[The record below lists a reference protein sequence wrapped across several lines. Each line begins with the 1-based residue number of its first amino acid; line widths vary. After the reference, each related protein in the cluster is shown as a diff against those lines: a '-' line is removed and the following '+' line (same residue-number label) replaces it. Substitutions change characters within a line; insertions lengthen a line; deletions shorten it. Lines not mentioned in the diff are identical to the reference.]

1 MNQEL
6 ITIQLTLN
14 EDDIHAL
21 ELVLMFESTSEPML
35 VALAKHIVEQ
45 VQLVEA
51 INFGKALAD
60 MTLEEDKQFQARLD
74 SIPHR
79 G

>member
-1 MNQEL
+1 MT
-6 ITIQLTLN
+6 TIQLTLN

-45 VQLVEA
+45 VQLVKE
-51 INFGKALAD
+51 KA
-60 MTLEEDKQFQARLD
+60 
-74 SIPHR
+74 
-79 G
+79 

>member
-1 MNQEL
+1 MT
-6 ITIQLTLN
+6 TIQLTLN

-74 SIPHR
+74 SIPHKE
-79 G
+79 

>member
-1 MNQEL
+1 MT
-6 ITIQLTLN
+6 TIQLTLN

-21 ELVLMFESTSEPML
+21 ELVLMLESTSEPML

-45 VQLVEA
+45 VDLVKA

-74 SIPHR
+74 NIPHKE
-79 G
+79 